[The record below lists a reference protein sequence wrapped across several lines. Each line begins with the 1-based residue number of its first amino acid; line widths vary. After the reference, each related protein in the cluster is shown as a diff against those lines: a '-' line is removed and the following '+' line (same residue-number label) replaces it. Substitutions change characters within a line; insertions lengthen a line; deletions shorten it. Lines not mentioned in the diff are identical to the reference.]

1 MLPYSPSSPKGSRI
15 LVVDDNADDR
25 RLLIDCLRAEGYRL
39 YVADDGADGVEK
51 ARVVNPDLILMD
63 VYMPVCD
70 GLAACRLLKASDHLA
85 SVPLVFL
92 TAADQP
98 EDRVRGLAA
107 GAVDY
112 IGKPFNFDEVR
123 LRVSIHLQA
132 WRHAAPVVSGAEP
145 AAQPAAQ
152 TPTAGQSNIDTMIFR
167 AAQRVLHDDLA
178 QPPDLAGLAKA
189 VGTNARRLN
198 EAFRNCVGVTV
209 FEYLR
214 EARMEQARKLLRETG
229 LAVQVIASDLGY
241 DNAANFATAFRFR
254 FGLSPRDYRKSPAEA
269 MGALPDDHA
278 A

>member
-1 MLPYSPSSPKGSRI
+1 MLAYSPSASKGSRI

-70 GLAACRLLKASDHLA
+70 GLAACRLLKAAPHLA
-85 SVPLVFL
+85 SIPLVFL

-98 EDRVRGLAA
+98 EDRVRGLAP
-107 GAVDY
+107 GAVNY

-132 WRHAAPVVSGAEP
+132 WRHAAPVVPAEP
-145 AAQPAAQ
+145 VAQAPI
-152 TPTAGQSNIDTMIFR
+152 PGQSNLDTMIFR

-198 EAFRNCVGVTV
+198 EAFRSCVGVTV

-229 LAVQVIASDLGY
+229 LAVQVIAGDLGY

-254 FGLSPRDYRKSPAEA
+254 FGLSPRDYRKSPAETIES
-269 MGALPDDHA
+269 MNELPGDSPA
-278 A
+278 

>member
-1 MLPYSPSSPKGSRI
+1 MLVYSPSASKGSRI

-51 ARVVNPDLILMD
+51 ARVINPDLILMD

-70 GLAACRLLKASDHLA
+70 GLAACRLLKAAPHLA
-85 SVPLVFL
+85 NIPLVFL

-112 IGKPFNFDEVR
+112 IGKPYNFDEVR

-132 WRHAAPVVSGAEP
+132 WRHAAPVLPPEP
-145 AAQPAAQ
+145 AAQVPM
-152 TPTAGQSNIDTMIFR
+152 PGQSNIDTMIFR

-241 DNAANFATAFRFR
+241 DNAANFATAFRSR
-254 FGLSPRDYRKSPAEA
+254 FGLSPRDYRKSSGEVGDAS
-269 MGALPDDHA
+269 PDDSA
-278 A
+278 DGT